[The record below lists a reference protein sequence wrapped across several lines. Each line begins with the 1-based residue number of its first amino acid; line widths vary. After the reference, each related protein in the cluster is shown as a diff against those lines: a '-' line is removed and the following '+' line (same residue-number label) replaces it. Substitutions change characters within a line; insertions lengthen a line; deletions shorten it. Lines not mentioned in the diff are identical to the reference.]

1 MSGYWAPILYAVSVW
16 WFTTGLILFLDG
28 LPQRTFKW
36 SMATATALLVPALY
50 GIAATSTDNSVGA
63 AYLAFSCAVMIWGWQ
78 EMAFLM
84 GYLTGPRKHGCIA
97 GCTGWRHFLHAIE
110 AILYHELGIIAFAT
124 IIVTV
129 TWGGSN
135 QAGTWT
141 FLLLWGMRQS
151 AKLNLFFGVR
161 NLGEEFLPP
170 HLQYLRGFFT
180 KKPMNFLFP
189 FSVSISTAIAAL
201 MIETAVSAQASPFD
215 IAAFTLLAALMG
227 LAILEHWFMVL
238 PLPVAALWSWGL
250 RSRTLRMTEE
260 IDPQVD
266 NGPAL
271 FIGGR

>member
-28 LPQRTFKW
+28 LPRRTFKW
-36 SMATATALLVPALY
+36 SMAAATALLVPALY

-63 AYLAFSCAVMIWGWQ
+63 AYVAFSCAVMVWGWQ

-84 GYLTGPRKHGCIA
+84 GFLTGPRKHACIA
-97 GCTGWRHFLHAIE
+97 GCSGWRHFLHAIE
-110 AILYHELGIIAFAT
+110 AILYHELGIVAFAT
-124 IIVTV
+124 ILVTI

-161 NLGEEFLPP
+161 NLSEEFLPP
-170 HLQYLRGFFT
+170 HLQYLRSFFT

-189 FSVSISTAIAAL
+189 FSVSISTAVAAL
-201 MIETAVSAQASPFD
+201 MIEAAVSAQASPFD

-250 RSRTLRMTEE
+250 RSRALQISEE
-260 IDPQVD
+260 IDPPAD
-266 NGPAL
+266 GPAL